1 MVSLIKHFVPILVLI
16 FLFSFTAVA
25 EEIVLTADGSAEDI
39 ISLTSFSDSD
49 NILNPAQAENFVA
62 LGLMYHSTANRFL
75 PDQGLSNA
83 LALRL
88 VFRTIGKETEANAL
102 AHNQSERNLAG
113 LKNYDDLSWADGY
126 YLYALKEGL
135 INRAEFTDAYTNP
148 DSPLARDKNVSA
160 QNLIKWLTIAHKVF
174 LVNTGLST
182 DTYIDPAYT
191 PYYASLYKYGF
202 FSATDVAYFAP
213 YRLITRDDTCL
224 LLEKFETYILSTLK
238 MRSATGKVTG
248 INIMFSGDEYIRT
261 VTCYA
266 SGQNFSIVSTG
277 KNIASPFADISG
289 ETVVFG
295 KGQPDISGVLRND
308 DKVKIYYKDNM
319 VLFIRVM
326 EYEEKMEY
334 KPSPKNFSG
343 TLWLYDDTSGKL
355 TIDMEDGGLKTFY
368 TAKDMRAYIRT
379 EEIDKSALGVDSSC
393 IIYADAPIRGGLY
406 RIYSVIT
413 N

>member
-1 MVSLIKHFVPILVLI
+1 MSTIKRFALLFI
-16 FLFSFTAVA
+16 FIFIFSHAAVA
-25 EEIVLTADGSAEDI
+25 AEIVLTADGSAEDI
-39 ISLTSFSDSD
+39 ISLTSFYDSD
-49 NILNPAQAENFVA
+49 TIPNPAQAENFVA
-62 LGLMYHSTANRFL
+62 LGLMYHSTGNKFL
-75 PDQGLSNA
+75 PTEGLSNA

-88 VFRTIGKETEANAL
+88 VFRTIGKEAEANAL

-113 LKNYDDLSWADGY
+113 LKDYDDLSWADGY

-148 DSPLARDKNVSA
+148 ESPLARDENVSA

-174 LVNTGLST
+174 IVNTGLPT

-202 FSATDVAYFAP
+202 FSAADVEYFAP
-213 YRLITRDDTCL
+213 YRHITRDDTCL

-238 MRSATGKVTG
+238 MKSATGKVTG
-248 INIMFSGDEYIRT
+248 INIKFSGDDYTRT

-266 SGQNFSIVSTG
+266 SGQTFNILSSG

-295 KGQPDISGVLRND
+295 KGQPDISGVLRNG
-308 DKVKIYYKDNM
+308 DKVKIYYKDNTAI
-319 VLFIRVM
+319 FIRVM
-326 EYEEKMEY
+326 EYEEKEEY
-334 KPSPKNFSG
+334 RPSPKNFSG
-343 TLWLYDDTSGKL
+343 ILWLYDDTSGKL
-355 TIDMEDGGLKTFY
+355 TVDMEDVGLQTFY
-368 TAKDMRAYIRT
+368 TAKDMHAYVHT
-379 EEIDKSALGVDSSC
+379 SEIDRSELGVDKGC
-393 IIYADAPIRGGLY
+393 MVYADAPIRGGLY